1 MFNKIIFVLLLID
14 IFVVFYFEVVVMENW
29 GFIIFKCVL
38 FSYLNKFGEL
48 MKLILVL
55 VIVYE
60 FVY

>member
-1 MFNKIIFVLLLID
+1 MFNKIIFVLLLIFM
-14 IFVVFYFEVVVMENW
+14 FVVFYFEVVVMENW

-38 FSYLNKFGEL
+38 LSYLNKFGEL

-60 FVY
+60 IVY